1 MRKYLR
7 FTGYLRTFLFYHR
20 GGNAI
25 NPFYSLEAIELAEFF
40 DPDIFT
46 LHPELREQAVRFVQQ
61 RLRSAE
67 HSYEI
72 AAGAL
77 PGSPLNV
84 HGTKQAMSSIERCQ
98 GWLAAHME
106 WSLAENQAPKSGN
119 CELL

>member
-1 MRKYLR
+1 MIKGV
-7 FTGYLRTFLFYHR
+7 FAHFLFYHR

-106 WSLAENQAPKSGN
+106 WGLTENQAPKSGN

>member
-1 MRKYLR
+1 MNS
-7 FTGYLRTFLFYHR
+7 FHF
-20 GGNAI
+20 
-25 NPFYSLEAIELAEFF
+25 LEAIEQAELF
-40 DPDIFT
+40 DSDIFAV
-46 LHPELREQAVRFVQQ
+46 HPELREQAVRFVQQ

-106 WSLAENQAPKSGN
+106 WSLTENQAPKSGN

>member
-1 MRKYLR
+1 M
-7 FTGYLRTFLFYHR
+7 GYLRTFLFYHR

-25 NPFYSLEAIELAEFF
+25 NPFHSLEAIELAEFF

-77 PGSPLNV
+77 PGFPLNV
-84 HGTKQAMSSIERCQ
+84 HGIKQAMSSIERCQ
-98 GWLAAHME
+98 GWLAAHTE
-106 WSLAENQAPKSGN
+106 WILTESQAP
-119 CELL
+119 